1 MSNTVVYGTVKKLIA
16 ITSCKGGVGKSTVS
30 KELAYRLAA
39 RGHRVGLFDGDV
51 HGPSLEAQIPEA
63 SGPTGFRQLAH
74 SGWAVTPREHNGIK
88 LMSFGWFSRL
98 WTGEGKEVRV
108 SGPAGEAMLKLL
120 HTTLWGDL
128 DFLLIDSPPGTGD
141 VPKAIATKVPL
152 SGALVVSTPSRLA
165 VVDVVR
171 GIRMLQRFK
180 VPIVGL
186 VENMASFS
194 CSSCGEVHFP
204 FGRGHL
210 DEVKRLLVID
220 GGAGESACATFQ
232 LPILIDADA
241 HSDDSSSSS
250 SSSSSSNS
258 PLATHFDGLADALES
273 LPPPAGGAVE
283 LPSAL
288 SFHELPH
295 WPTELGAAE
304 YVASR

>member
-1 MSNTVVYGTVKKLIA
+1 
-16 ITSCKGGVGKSTVS
+16 
-30 KELAYRLAA
+30 
-39 RGHRVGLFDGDV
+39 
-51 HGPSLEAQIPEA
+51 
-63 SGPTGFRQLAH
+63 
-74 SGWAVTPREHNGIK
+74 
-88 LMSFGWFSRL
+88 
-98 WTGEGKEVRV
+98 
-108 SGPAGEAMLKLL
+108 
-120 HTTLWGDL
+120 
-128 DFLLIDSPPGTGD
+128 
-141 VPKAIATKVPL
+141 
-152 SGALVVSTPSRLA
+152 
-165 VVDVVR
+165 
-171 GIRMLQRFK
+171 MLQRFK

-194 CSSCGEVHFP
+194 CGSCGEVHFP

-210 DEVKRLLVID
+210 DEVKRLLVTD
-220 GGAGESACATFQ
+220 EGAGESACATFQ

-241 HSDDSSSSS
+241 HSEHSDD